1 MSSEDEGTCSGVQ
14 HLPNDQPPHR
24 CAPLFRWLFA
34 PVFGETL
41 LELVGFT
48 RNLDKL
54 RPVGR
59 MWPAGLSIPAHQT
72 LVEGMDKTDVSRF
85 DSCITTNLC
94 NANRWR
100 QTTNMSNHL
109 WKFRWS
115 LVHFSYIISPSVL
128 HPANTG
134 PVCQIRLKPHFLAH
148 EPWNRQLVIV
158 RNLPVLVPPPL
169 REPVSCL
176 VEDSIYSV
184 SPPKVDRDSRIVFE
198 SHVMTGRGQV
208 RALCRDDM
216 LMYREYVKN
225 RYMWDAARA
234 PSISLWRLHQGVPAG
249 QQRDVPPF
257 LNEYRLSLLG
267 VNFIS
272 LLFRED
278 CSFWRYEAATSP
290 VFQRFQCLR
299 FDDRILT
306 ILPVLFL
313 LFVLWIFFLI
323 LIILMTFF
331 YEGFFN

>member
-94 NANRWR
+94 NANRWW

-158 RNLPVLVPPPL
+158 RNLPVLVPPSQ
-169 REPVSCL
+169 RT
-176 VEDSIYSV
+176 SV
-184 SPPKVDRDSRIVFE
+184 
-198 SHVMTGRGQV
+198 
-208 RALCRDDM
+208 
-216 LMYREYVKN
+216 
-225 RYMWDAARA
+225 
-234 PSISLWRLHQGVPAG
+234 
-249 QQRDVPPF
+249 
-257 LNEYRLSLLG
+257 LLG
-267 VNFIS
+267 GGQH
-272 LLFRED
+272 L
-278 CSFWRYEAATSP
+278 
-290 VFQRFQCLR
+290 QCLSSKGGQR
-299 FDDRILT
+299 QQNCVRKPCDDGSRSGESA
-306 ILPVLFL
+306 VQGRHAH
-313 LFVLWIFFLI
+313 VQRVRQK
-323 LIILMTFF
+323 
-331 YEGFFN
+331 

>member
-94 NANRWR
+94 NANRWW

-115 LVHFSYIISPSVL
+115 LVHFSYIISQRSTSSQYWTSLPDTFKTSFL
-128 HPANTG
+128 G
-134 PVCQIRLKPHFLAH
+134 PWALKSTACH
-148 EPWNRQLVIV
+148 R
-158 RNLPVLVPPPL
+158 
-169 REPVSCL
+169 
-176 VEDSIYSV
+176 
-184 SPPKVDRDSRIVFE
+184 
-198 SHVMTGRGQV
+198 
-208 RALCRDDM
+208 
-216 LMYREYVKN
+216 
-225 RYMWDAARA
+225 
-234 PSISLWRLHQGVPAG
+234 
-249 QQRDVPPF
+249 
-257 LNEYRLSLLG
+257 
-267 VNFIS
+267 
-272 LLFRED
+272 
-278 CSFWRYEAATSP
+278 
-290 VFQRFQCLR
+290 
-299 FDDRILT
+299 
-306 ILPVLFL
+306 
-313 LFVLWIFFLI
+313 
-323 LIILMTFF
+323 
-331 YEGFFN
+331 